1 MILIHNDFN
10 TTQNHLNPN
19 NQRKTPYDRFKS
31 QDFFLFDQKPLK
43 IAIYNK
49 ASLQKHFKVIKN

>member
-19 NQRKTPYDRFKS
+19 NQRKTPYDHLNHKI
-31 QDFFLFDQKPLK
+31 FFLFDQKPLK
-43 IAIYNK
+43 IAI
-49 ASLQKHFKVIKN
+49 LQQSFIAETFQSD

>member
-31 QDFFLFDQKPLK
+31 LDFFLFDQKPLK
-43 IAIYNK
+43 IAI
-49 ASLQKHFKVIKN
+49 LQQSFIAEAFQSD